1 MKILFGG
8 TFDPI
13 HIGHIKL
20 ALHISSEFAHKVSL
34 LPLGGVP
41 NYKAGPEA
49 KLEDRLSMLSLVEK
63 KYSSQLEI
71 DYTEANNPAYS
82 PTYYTLK
89 QLRQAYGNDMP
100 LFFVIGGDSLLSI
113 ETWDNWLKL
122 FELTNFIVAVRP
134 DYPLE
139 TMSESLKA
147 LLSPRFS
154 KEANPN
160 QAAGQIVFTTFAPIQ
175 VSSTQIR
182 RMCKEQQD
190 ISNLVIPEIAEYIL
204 RHQLYKG
211 N

>member
-20 ALHISSEFAHKVSL
+20 ALHISNEFSHKVSL

-41 NYKAGPEA
+41 NYKALPEA
-49 KLEDRLSMLSLVEK
+49 KLEDRLSMLSLVETR
-63 KYSSQLEI
+63 YNSQLEV
-71 DYTEANNPAYS
+71 DYTEANNPDYS
-82 PTYYTLK
+82 PTYFTLK
-89 QLRQAYGNDMP
+89 QLRLVYGKDMP
-100 LFFVIGGDSLLSI
+100 LFFVIGGDSLFSI
-113 ETWDNWLKL
+113 ESWDNWQNL
-122 FELTNFIVAVRP
+122 FELTNFIVAIRP

-139 TMSESLKA
+139 TMSANLKA
-147 LLSPRFS
+147 LITPRFS
-154 KEANPN
+154 NEVNPF

-190 ISNLVIPEIAEYIL
+190 ISNLVIPEVAEYIF